1 MLNVNKATDQVDS
14 RAKPCYGK
22 PVSVQKLVVSG
33 RHGGRLPMP
42 PLMRRTWLSI
52 FFVCASKIQTPA
64 RAARGRQNVFAFLL
78 SSFWLHMRKK
88 GIKDKS
94 PWIRKRFC
102 NHIKTTKSLLLVRM
116 ICPNKVSPIH

>member
-33 RHGGRLPMP
+33 CHGGRLPMP

-52 FFVCASKIQTPA
+52 FL
-64 RAARGRQNVFAFLL
+64 FAHQKFKLPRVPQEAVK
-78 SSFWLHMRKK
+78 MY
-88 GIKDKS
+88 S
-94 PWIRKRFC
+94 P
-102 NHIKTTKSLLLVRM
+102 SY
-116 ICPNKVSPIH
+116 

>member
-78 SSFWLHMRKK
+78 SSFCPIAQRPLKWSLHNMAWR
-88 GIKDKS
+88 GYQPDQ
-94 PWIRKRFC
+94 
-102 NHIKTTKSLLLVRM
+102 
-116 ICPNKVSPIH
+116 

>member
-1 MLNVNKATDQVDS
+1 VLNVNKATDQVDS

-78 SSFWLHMRKK
+78 SSFCWARAPVLNKMAAAARK
-88 GIKDKS
+88 
-94 PWIRKRFC
+94 
-102 NHIKTTKSLLLVRM
+102 
-116 ICPNKVSPIH
+116 